1 MKSLKLAIVEADS
14 LFLQGLTTLLSQD
27 KIFQVVVASTSG
39 ERFLQLLAYAHAD
52 VVLMDLNLP
61 GMNGL
66 KALPRI
72 RKISPQTAVVLWS
85 KAPQAHH
92 IRQSLR
98 LGAKGFIEK
107 NCQLEELSQTLRE
120 AANSD
125 TYENELMQKAMYLAE
140 YQRHNPSKKCRISP
154 REVEV
159 LNMLCLEKTNKEIA
173 QALQLS
179 ARTVEGHRKSLLTK
193 TGARN
198 LAGLVL
204 FAVKEG
210 LVSY

>member
-27 KIFQVVVASTSG
+27 KNFQVVVATDSC
-39 ERFLQLLAYAHAD
+39 ERFLQLLAYARAD
-52 VVLMDLNLP
+52 IVLMDLNMP
-61 GMNGL
+61 GINGL

-72 RKISPQTAVVLWS
+72 REISPRTAVVLWS
-85 KAPQAHH
+85 KEPQAHH

-98 LGAKGFIEK
+98 MGARGFIEK
-107 NCQLEELSQTLRE
+107 TCPLEELSRALQE
-120 AANSD
+120 AASSD
-125 TYENELMQKAMYLAE
+125 NYENELMQKAMCLAA
-140 YQRHNPSKKCRISP
+140 YQRYNPPKKCRISP
-154 REVEV
+154 REAEV

-173 QALQLS
+173 EALELS
-179 ARTVEGHRKSLLTK
+179 ARTVEGHRKNLLTK